1 MKIRYK
7 KSEQGST
14 LITVLIMLI
23 LLTIAGTWAIRGS
36 ITSLNV
42 STNAQAQS
50 LLMQSSDS
58 IFVTME
64 NRTNDDLKFA
74 QMRVGDGALAFALRP
89 ENKGKELV
97 FCVRGSKND
106 NFTGSRIASAVYW
119 AGKTIKN
126 SDLGKNGFCKVNRL
140 SDFISGRKTVISQVS
155 IRAADNSADWE
166 HMLEGD
172 DSATSKGKAIQKVI
186 ITAVSIIPNLS
197 RSSATEV
204 NDCLSNYTSFVDE
217 VIKNKTT
224 SECLAEKNVPYSVQD
239 MEYTLKTLKA
249 S

>member
-58 IFVTME
+58 VFVTME

-89 ENKGKELV
+89 ENKRELEKDL
-97 FCVRGSKND
+97 KNVV
-106 NFTGSRIASAVYW
+106 TQAISRAQAY
-119 AGKTIKN
+119 
-126 SDLGKNGFCKVNRL
+126 
-140 SDFISGRKTVISQVS
+140 
-155 IRAADNSADWE
+155 AAE
-166 HMLEGD
+166 KM
-172 DSATSKGKAIQKVI
+172 KAI
-186 ITAVSIIPNLS
+186 AGDLNIPGL
-197 RSSATEV
+197 
-204 NDCLSNYTSFVDE
+204 
-217 VIKNKTT
+217 
-224 SECLAEKNVPYSVQD
+224 
-239 MEYTLKTLKA
+239 
-249 S
+249 